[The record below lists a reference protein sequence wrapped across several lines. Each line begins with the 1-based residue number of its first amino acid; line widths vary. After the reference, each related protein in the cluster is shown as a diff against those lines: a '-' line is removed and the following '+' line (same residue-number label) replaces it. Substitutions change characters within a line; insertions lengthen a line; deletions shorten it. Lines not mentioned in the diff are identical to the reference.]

1 MSKQVIATLVLIP
14 FLLFYGLFFSCV
26 QAAGEKEER
35 SWQDEAIYFMMVD
48 RFNNGDS
55 KNDKDVNTTDL
66 QAYNGG
72 DLKGIT
78 KRLDYIQDMG
88 FTSILLTPVVDNEED
103 GYHGYWTKDFY
114 KVEEHFGSMADM
126 KELVKEAHKRDM
138 KVILDFV
145 AGYTGS
151 KNPWLFDKQKQGWYQ
166 QEQGENEQI
175 QIIEESP
182 LAGLPHLNF
191 ENEEVRKFL
200 INNAK
205 WWVQQTDIDG
215 FRLEDMQSVPKDFW
229 GAFVRGVKAVKQD
242 FFFIG
247 DVSTVDASSVAEYQ
261 NMGIDSFLNISSYK
275 NMTKVFSQTGQ
286 SPNELYKDWKSD
298 QVVYPNPYLLGN
310 FLDNQNTKRFTRVA
324 LEEKQ
329 YPPTRLRLALAYLFT
344 SPGIPIMYYGTEIAL
359 DGGDPPDNRRLMDF
373 KTDADFLKYIS
384 KLGELRKQ
392 LPSLRRGTFEMVY
405 DKGGMSVFKRTYQE
419 ETTIIALNNT
429 KKTQKVHLTREQ
441 LDTNKELHG
450 LMEEDIIRPAKDG
463 YYLVLDRETA
473 NVYAL
478 AEKTGLNIP
487 FISVLVGINVL
498 FVIFLILVR
507 RRRKKS

>member
-1 MSKQVIATLVLIP
+1 MSKRVIKILVLIP

-35 SWQDEAIYFMMVD
+35 SWRDEAIYFIMVD
-48 RFNNGDS
+48 RFNNGDT
-55 KNDKDVNTTDL
+55 KNDKDANTTDL

-88 FTSILLTPVVDNEED
+88 FTSIWLTPVVDNEED

-138 KVILDFV
+138 KVLLDFV
-145 AGYTGS
+145 AGHTGN
-151 KNPWLFDKQKQGWYQ
+151 KHPWLFHKEKQGWYSKK
-166 QEQGENEQI
+166 QGKNDPI
-175 QIIEESP
+175 QIEGSSVF
-182 LAGLPHLNF
+182 GLPQLNF

-200 INNAK
+200 IDNAK
-205 WWVQQTDIDG
+205 WWIAQTDIDG
-215 FRLEDMQSVPKDFW
+215 FRLEGMQSIPKDFW
-229 GAFVRGVKAVKQD
+229 SEFIREVKAVKTD

-247 DVSTVDASSVAEYQ
+247 DALASGASNIPAYQ
-261 NMGIDSFLNISSYK
+261 NMGIGSFLNVSSYK
-275 NMTKVFSQTGQ
+275 KMTEIFSKTGQ
-286 SPNELYKDWKSD
+286 SSNGLYKDWLSN
-298 QVVYPNPYLLGN
+298 QGAYPQPYQLGN
-310 FLDNQNTKRFTRVA
+310 FLDNQNTKRFTRLA

-373 KTDADFLKYIS
+373 KTDDKFLKYIS
-384 KLGELRKQ
+384 KLGELRQQ
-392 LPSLRRGTFEMVY
+392 LPSLRRGTFEMLY
-405 DKGGMSVFKRTYQE
+405 DKDGMSVFKRTYQE
-419 ETTIIALNNT
+419 ETVIIALNNT
-429 KKTQKVHLTREQ
+429 EKTQKVHLTREQ
-441 LDTNKELHG
+441 LDMNKELRG
-450 LMEEDIIRPAKDG
+450 LIEEDIIRPAKDG

-478 AEKTGLNIP
+478 VEKTGLNIP
-487 FISVLVGINVL
+487 FISALIGVNVL
-498 FVIFLILVR
+498 FAIFLILVR
-507 RRRKKS
+507 RRQKQS

>member
-1 MSKQVIATLVLIP
+1 MSKPVITTLVLIP

-35 SWQDEAIYFMMVD
+35 SWQDEAIYFIMVD

-55 KNDKDVNTTDL
+55 KNDKDANTKNL

-78 KRLDYIQDMG
+78 KQLDHIQDMG

-126 KELVKEAHKRDM
+126 KDLVKEAHKRDM

-145 AGYTGS
+145 AGHTGN
-151 KNPWLFDKQKQGWYQ
+151 KNSWLFDKEKQGWYHKE
-166 QEQGENEQI
+166 QEKNDKI

-182 LAGLPHLNF
+182 LSGLPHLNF

-200 INNAK
+200 IDNAK
-205 WWVQQTDIDG
+205 WWIQQTGIDG
-215 FRLEDMQSVPKDFW
+215 FLLEGMQSIPKDFW
-229 GAFVRGVKAVKQD
+229 SEFVRGVKAVKND

-247 DVSTVDASSVAEYQ
+247 DVSSLDASNATAYQ
-261 NMGIDSFLNISSYK
+261 NIGIDSFLNISSYK
-275 NMTKVFSQTGQ
+275 NMTDVFSKTDQ
-286 SPNELYKDWKSD
+286 SPHELHKGWMSD
-298 QVVYPNPYLLGN
+298 QAVYLNPYLLGN

-384 KLGELRKQ
+384 KLGTLRQQ

-405 DKGGMSVFKRTYQE
+405 DKDGMSVFKRTYQE
-419 ETTIIALNNT
+419 ETIIIALNNT

-441 LDTNKELHG
+441 LDTNKELRG

-487 FISVLVGINVL
+487 VISVLVGINVL

-507 RRRKKS
+507 RRRKEF

>member
-1 MSKQVIATLVLIP
+1 MGKQVIITLVLIP
-14 FLLFYGLFFSCV
+14 FLLFYGLFFSCA

-35 SWQDEAIYFMMVD
+35 SWQDEAIYSIMVD
-48 RFNNGDS
+48 RFNNGDA
-55 KNDKDVNTTDL
+55 KNDQDANTTDL

-88 FTSILLTPVVDNEED
+88 FTSIWLTPVVDNEAN
-103 GYHGYWTKDFY
+103 GYHGYWTKSFY

-145 AGYTGS
+145 AGYTGN
-151 KNPWLFDKQKQGWYQ
+151 KHPWLSLEEKQGWYNKKWEKNNQ
-166 QEQGENEQI
+166 TQT
-175 QIIEESP
+175 EEGP
-182 LAGLPHLNF
+182 LFGLPQLNF
-191 ENEEVRKFL
+191 ENEDVQKFL
-200 INNAK
+200 IDNAK
-205 WWVQQTDIDG
+205 WWIGQTDIDG
-215 FRLEDMQSVPKDFW
+215 FHLEGMQSIPKDFW
-229 GAFVRGVKAVKQD
+229 SEFVREVKAVKKE

-247 DVSTVDASSVAEYQ
+247 DVPASDASNITVYQ
-261 NMGIDSFLNISSYK
+261 NMGIDSFLNGSSYK
-275 NMTKVFSQTGQ
+275 KMTEVFSKTGQ
-286 SPNELYKDWKSD
+286 SPNELYKDWLSN
-298 QVVYPNPYLLGN
+298 QGAYLQPYQLGS
-310 FLDNQNTKRFTRVA
+310 FLDNQNTKRFTRAA

-373 KTDADFLKYIS
+373 KTDDKFLKYIS
-384 KLGELRKQ
+384 KLGELRQQ
-392 LPSLRRGTFEMVY
+392 LPALRRGTFEMLY
-405 DKGGMSVFKRTYQE
+405 DKGGMSVFKRTYRE
-419 ETTIIALNNT
+419 ETVIIALNNT
-429 KKTQKVHLTREQ
+429 EKTQKVHLTQEQ
-441 LDTNKELHG
+441 LDVNKELRG

-487 FISVLVGINVL
+487 FIATLVAINVL
-498 FVIFLILVR
+498 FVIFLILAR
-507 RRRKKS
+507 RRRR